1 MIAVILIA
9 FGLLVVALVIFA
21 ARGASAEVRSHEQ
34 LLGVTVAVDLAAFRN
49 LVDQGEEEFLRT
61 HLPAHEFEIVLR
73 ARERATLAYLKAVS
87 HNAAVLLRLAE
98 TGRGSPDSAVA
109 NAAHELAQNA
119 IQLRLY
125 CLLLI
130 VRLQAAV
137 IFPAIPHTAHSIV
150 ERYQR
155 FTDDAVHF
163 VALGDPAF
171 TSRMSA
177 AL

>member
-21 ARGASAEVRSHEQ
+21 ARGASAEVRSPEQ
-34 LLGVTVAVDLAAFRN
+34 LLGLTIAVDLSAFRN
-49 LVDQGEEEFLRT
+49 LVDAGEEEFLRT
-61 HLPAHEFEIVLR
+61 HLPAHEFEIVRR
-73 ARERATLAYLKAVS
+73 ARERAILAYLKAVS

-98 TGRGSPDSAVA
+98 TGRANPDPAVA
-109 NAAHELAQNA
+109 NAANELAQNA

-125 CLLLI
+125 CLLLLI
-130 VRLQAAV
+130 RLQAAV
-137 IFPAIPHTAHSIV
+137 IFPAIPHTVHNLA

-155 FTDDAVHF
+155 FTDYAVHF
-163 VALGDPAF
+163 VALGDPTF